1 MANPAILR
9 FNNFAHGTLTATGTD
24 TGFSVNNL
32 IDYRTTTYWQAAA
45 HGTNYI
51 TVESGDVLSADML
64 GIVKHNLYTASATIT
79 IEYWDNVLSS
89 WVAIGTPF
97 SPTSDEC
104 IIKQFTSKTSLKWR
118 IKINTASVKAKI
130 AVMMIGSKIEMPYP
144 PEAPSAAYAETYQ
157 LLNSESKNNNFLG
170 AIRRNSKYSIRHVYK
185 SVTKT
190 FYDTYL
196 LPFWNAHAKLGYP
209 FFYAMDS
216 VNLPEGNFFA
226 RFVDGYEWNPQRS
239 NLLFVDEI
247 NFDLIGEK

>member
-9 FNNFAHGTLTATGTD
+9 SNNFAHGTLTATGTD
-24 TGFSVNNL
+24 AGYSVNNL
-32 IDYRTTTYWQAAA
+32 IDYRTTTHWQAAA

-144 PEAPSAAYAETYQ
+144 PEAPSAPYREIYR
-157 LLNSESKNNNFLG
+157 LLNTESKNNNFLG
-170 AIRRNSKYSIRHVYK
+170 AIRRHPRYSINHSYK
-185 SVTKT
+185 MITKT

-196 LPFWNAHAKLGYP
+196 LPFWDTHAKLGYP
-209 FFYAMDS
+209 FFYGMDAD
-216 VNLPEGNFFA
+216 NIPEGNFFC
-226 RFVDGYEWNPQRS
+226 RFIDDYEWNPNRS
-239 NLLFVDEI
+239 NSSYI
-247 NFDLIGEK
+247 NELVFDMIGER